1 MAYRTTIV
9 FRNNAELLEQNC
21 DNDNHYE
28 PFWDMEGMDLD
39 GRVSN
44 ICAHIQEVAV
54 YHIHL
59 HMNEEYSRDQT
70 QGLQPFHNS
79 ICICWEL
86 TSLHMLFDI

>member
-39 GRVSN
+39 GIVSS

-54 YHIHL
+54 YHIHP

-79 ICICWEL
+79 MCIYWGL

>member
-39 GRVSN
+39 GIVSS

-54 YHIHL
+54 YRIHP

-79 ICICWEL
+79 MCIYWEL